1 MLFLICTNLSNDKL
15 CACAV
20 ICVRSSIFFS
30 LSSHIPS
37 INLANYFIAFV
48 RFKLNVL
55 FLLLK
60 VDKKSDRGAVAVVKW
75 SACSPSTPTIRVR
88 IPLTPTVFLYKLC
101 LKRTKIN
108 KKEAGVG
115 PFFLKDNWNMDLF
128 SWRIEYING
137 MVTVHVLHQ
146 IFWYVMNTTAYNTWA
161 DIVVHLHL
169 TTKELY
175 LIELGNLDFAN
186 TESHLKKRRKI
197 YSMWVK
203 NSSLT
208 LPP

>member
-1 MLFLICTNLSNDKL
+1 MCTIFKFDLTTGLRLLLNSFNLLKCSMALDHIFHAQSHTYLSHDIFVRVVLFLICTNLSNDKL

-75 SACSPSTPTIRVR
+75 LARSVHNFEVLCSVR
-88 IPLTPTVFLYKLC
+88 FLQPP
-101 LKRTKIN
+101 I
-108 KKEAGVG
+108 
-115 PFFLKDNWNMDLF
+115 
-128 SWRIEYING
+128 
-137 MVTVHVLHQ
+137 
-146 IFWYVMNTTAYNTWA
+146 IF
-161 DIVVHLHL
+161 
-169 TTKELY
+169 
-175 LIELGNLDFAN
+175 
-186 TESHLKKRRKI
+186 
-197 YSMWVK
+197 
-203 NSSLT
+203 
-208 LPP
+208 